1 MRFLFGIALAL
12 GLHSAAGAR
21 EAAQLPSTFAKCPDF
36 FAQRPPAIAKS
47 PQLRELCYDA
57 FAILHNGK
65 TKTPVFVAQRL
76 DRHSVGG
83 IPRQKGDRFFP
94 DARLPRGE
102 RAELEDYKRSGYSRG
117 HMAPAGDMH
126 TPEAMAQS
134 FSLANM
140 VPQAQKQNSGP
151 WAKIEQSTRRY
162 IERAKGDVYVI
173 TGPVFDERSP
183 RIGANGVWVPS
194 HLFKLVYDPSTGKAW
209 AHWQA
214 NHDDEVV
221 SRPISYAELVQRTG
235 IEWLKGAVNAQ

>member
-1 MRFLFGIALAL
+1 MRLLFGIALAL
-12 GLHSAAGAR
+12 GLHSAAAAR
-21 EAAQLPSTFAKCPDF
+21 PAAQLPASFSQCPAF
-36 FAQRPPAIAKS
+36 FAVRPPAIAKA

-57 FAILHNGK
+57 FAILHSGQ

-76 DRHSVGG
+76 NRNTMGG
-83 IPRQKGDRFFP
+83 IPRQKGDRFFA

-134 FSLANM
+134 FTLANM
-140 VPQAQKQNSGP
+140 VPQALKHNSGP

-162 IERAKGDVYVI
+162 IERAKGDVFVI
-173 TGPVFDERSP
+173 TGPHFESRST
-183 RIGANGVWVPS
+183 RIGTNGVWVPS

-214 NHDDEVV
+214 NDDATTVTP
-221 SRPISYAELVQRTG
+221 PISYAELVQRTG
-235 IEWLKGAVNAQ
+235 VDWLKGAANVR